1 MVTTVTSQPTA
12 SRRLKPSALQRI
24 SEVVLIAGTAGAV
37 AAAAGSIWAARLGVA
52 IAVMAALVACAFA
65 WRDLNAA
72 RHAHAKSM
80 LRAAREHGAR
90 LSEERVRTAA
100 VVDALSVRVADAGKV
115 IERQRMRLAQLQL
128 ELSSLNQDRTYLQ
141 GEIEYRD
148 KVIEVLRE
156 AVLEPEDLI
165 TPSVGSGAEVHH
177 MPRRILSSGH
187 DFVWQELPA
196 EDEVTSESLPAVVD
210 LNIIDIVLPNY
221 EADRQPA

>member
-37 AAAAGSIWAARLGVA
+37 AAAAGSVWGARLGVA
-52 IAVMAALVACAFA
+52 IAVMAALVASAFA

-72 RHAHAKSM
+72 RHAHARAM

-90 LSEERVRTAA
+90 LTEERVRNAA
-100 VVDALSVRVADAGKV
+100 VVDALGVRVADAGRV
-115 IERQRMRLAQLQL
+115 IERQRMRIAQQRL
-128 ELSSLNQDRTYLQ
+128 ELSSLNQDRAYLQ
-141 GEIEYRD
+141 GEIEYRN

-156 AVLEPEDLI
+156 AVLEPEELI
-165 TPSVGSGAEVHH
+165 TSNDESGADVHH
-177 MPRRILSSGH
+177 MPRRILAGH

-196 EDEVTSESLPAVVD
+196 EDEISSGALPAVVD
-210 LNIIDIVLPNY
+210 LKIIDTVLPNY